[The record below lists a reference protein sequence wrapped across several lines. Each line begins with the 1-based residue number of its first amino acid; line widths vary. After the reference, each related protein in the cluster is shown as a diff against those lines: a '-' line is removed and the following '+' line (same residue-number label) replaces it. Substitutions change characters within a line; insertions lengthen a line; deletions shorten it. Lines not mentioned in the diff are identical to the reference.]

1 MKLNLNQSCRL
12 IAATAILSSGLLFG
26 SANAQEPS
34 HQNPD
39 LYGIRQSDYND
50 DDSFN
55 VRGSS
60 ARGMNKRNNKKQ
72 TAKNKKGEK
81 EEKEVIKNHADYH
94 FSHPGKASVIRPYS
108 FTVYAGSPNSVTTLR
123 GDKLFET
130 KDMITDFQVN
140 PSGVNFLMVKKDK
153 KNRYEAAT
161 YSTIVA
167 DLRAEKYNVK
177 KLGAP
182 LAVAYTPDARRII
195 VATKDSMFTIDPRKL
210 RHTATFKSMP
220 LVPQQL
226 FVSPNGQTMAA
237 VTGDKLAIY
246 NLDELTHRRTL
257 DLGEKI
263 NDVAYSPDNTD
274 IAVLTDDGTLTIF
287 NARSLELRKMIDDLG
302 LARSVDYNLDGKYV
316 VVATSKDEATVINVL
331 RDTER
336 TAYPTD
342 GTNLR
347 QVEFIPDVDSNT
359 LLVYSVDDLINAQR
373 IPGLQPYYNRLINDE
388 VNQKMDE
395 WLKMMPGET
404 MEQYRARVTEENR
417 TKQRRM
423 FEYEISTRLAGN
435 LIGGMK
441 ARIGSYDRANEI
453 LAIELG
459 DMPTMFIKVPENE
472 AVEFRHD
479 SDVMIDDVLYGVN
492 PDDSFDIVYARITNR
507 ANGKSYVYDNL
518 NRKTMDFINSDNLIS
533 LEVLQQQQMEE
544 LKLRQLREKVMAEA
558 KSRNVISDNTSI
570 SVNSRVV
577 PDFDANGN
585 NILNYEVTFSY
596 EVAPEYSIVED
607 FGPGKYHV
615 EESGAAMSMLDIV
628 KQAFEGDL
636 ERYLDP
642 SKKLKVNILGTA
654 DATPILRGLP
664 YDGSYGYY
672 DNEPVYLNGQLS
684 AITIAPKERIMQNEQ
699 LALLRALGV
708 DDFMKKNI
716 DKYNQ
721 LNKDYRYD
729 VNVSEDKGSEFRRIT
744 LCFTFVDAF

>member
-1 MKLNLNQSCRL
+1 
-12 IAATAILSSGLLFG
+12 
-26 SANAQEPS
+26 
-34 HQNPD
+34 
-39 LYGIRQSDYND
+39 
-50 DDSFN
+50 
-55 VRGSS
+55 
-60 ARGMNKRNNKKQ
+60 
-72 TAKNKKGEK
+72 
-81 EEKEVIKNHADYH
+81 
-94 FSHPGKASVIRPYS
+94 
-108 FTVYAGSPNSVTTLR
+108 
-123 GDKLFET
+123 
-130 KDMITDFQVN
+130 
-140 PSGVNFLMVKKDK
+140 
-153 KNRYEAAT
+153 
-161 YSTIVA
+161 
-167 DLRAEKYNVK
+167 
-177 KLGAP
+177 
-182 LAVAYTPDARRII
+182 
-195 VATKDSMFTIDPRKL
+195 
-210 RHTATFKSMP
+210 
-220 LVPQQL
+220 
-226 FVSPNGQTMAA
+226 
-237 VTGDKLAIY
+237 
-246 NLDELTHRRTL
+246 
-257 DLGEKI
+257 
-263 NDVAYSPDNTD
+263 
-274 IAVLTDDGTLTIF
+274 
-287 NARSLELRKMIDDLG
+287 
-302 LARSVDYNLDGKYV
+302 
-316 VVATSKDEATVINVL
+316 
-331 RDTER
+331 
-336 TAYPTD
+336 
-342 GTNLR
+342 
-347 QVEFIPDVDSNT
+347 
-359 LLVYSVDDLINAQR
+359 
-373 IPGLQPYYNRLINDE
+373 
-388 VNQKMDE
+388 MDE

>member
-12 IAATAILSSGLLFG
+12 IAAATILSTGLVFG
-26 SANAQEPS
+26 PTYVRATGSPADSRANTAAT
-34 HQNPD
+34 HDKN
-39 LYGIRQSDYND
+39 
-50 DDSFN
+50 
-55 VRGSS
+55 
-60 ARGMNKRNNKKQ
+60 AKKKDK
-72 TAKNKKGEK
+72 KNKKGA
-81 EEKEVIKNHADYH
+81 EEVKLHADYH

-108 FTVYAGSPNSVTTLR
+108 YTAYAANDNTITTMR
-123 GDKLFET
+123 GDNLFET
-130 KDMITDFQVN
+130 KDTITDFQVN
-140 PSGVNFLMVKKDK
+140 PSGVNMLMVKKNK
-153 KNRYEAAT
+153 KNRYEAAI
-161 YSTIVA
+161 YSTLIA
-167 DLRAEKYNVK
+167 DARAEKYNVK

-182 LAVAYTPDARRII
+182 LAIAYTPDARRII
-195 VATKDSMFTIDPRKL
+195 VATADSMFTVDPRQL
-210 RHTATFKSMP
+210 RHTATFASMP
-220 LVPQQL
+220 LVPQKL
-226 FVSPNGQTMAA
+226 FVSPNGQIMAA
-237 VTGDKLAIY
+237 VTGDKLAVY
-246 NLDELTHRRTL
+246 NLEQLTHRRTL

-263 NDVAYSPDNTD
+263 NDVTFSPDNTD
-274 IAVLTDDGTLTIF
+274 MAVLTDDGTLSIF

-302 LARSVDYNLDGKYV
+302 ASLSADYNLDGKYV
-316 VVATSKDEATVINVL
+316 VVATAPDEATIVNVL

-342 GTNLR
+342 GTGLR
-347 QVEFIPDVDSNT
+347 QVEFIPDVDNNT
-359 LLVYSVDDLINAQR
+359 LLVYSVDDQVNAQR
-373 IPGLQPYYNRLINDE
+373 IPGLQPYYNRLINEE

-404 MEQYRARVTEENR
+404 MEQYRARVNDENQ

-441 ARIGSYDRANEI
+441 AKIGAYDRANEI

-459 DMPTMFIKVPENE
+459 EMPTMFIKVPENE
-472 AVEFRHD
+472 AVEFRND
-479 SDVMIDDVLYGVN
+479 SDVMIDEVLYGVN

-507 ANGKSYVYDNL
+507 ANGKSYYYDNL
-518 NRKTMDFINSDNLIS
+518 NRKSMDFINSDNLIS

-544 LKLRQLREKVMAEA
+544 LKLRQLREKVMQEA

-577 PDFDANGN
+577 PDFDADGN
-585 NILNYEVTFSY
+585 NILNYEITFSY
-596 EVAPEYSIVED
+596 EVAPEYSVVED

-636 ERYLDP
+636 QRYLDAD
-642 SKKLKVNILGTA
+642 KKLRVNILGTA
-654 DATPILRGLP
+654 DATPILRGLN

-684 AITIAPKERIMQNEQ
+684 ALTIAPGEKIMQNEQ

-716 DKYNQ
+716 DRYNG
-721 LNKDYRYD
+721 LDKDYRYE